1 MPSRSN
7 AQETVFPR
15 RHERLVEGAGGQAER
30 EVGDGPVH
38 VASRAIA
45 DRNES
50 YLWKLRRHGRTRNV
64 HCTVTAL
71 IDYAGGRMAE
81 LVLPAPA
88 PHRPR
93 SSLH

>member
-1 MPSRSN
+1 MSVWSR
-7 AQETVFPR
+7 AP
-15 RHERLVEGAGGQAER
+15 EGRPQR

-93 SSLH
+93 SSLR